1 MTCGAC
7 AGRGY
12 LRSVHDRALVTENK
26 FVGLASHDPNRVR
39 GAEVDHSRDP
49 AVSHARRMAVANR
62 LVTSRRLRSQFDLD
76 QFDDVTPNG
85 DAVDL
90 MVLKA
95 CRPAVA
101 ELGVAAGQVAG

>member
-1 MTCGAC
+1 
-7 AGRGY
+7 
-12 LRSVHDRALVTENK
+12 
-26 FVGLASHDPNRVR
+26 
-39 GAEVDHSRDP
+39 
-49 AVSHARRMAVANR
+49 MAVANR